1 MTLQTSL
8 RRRTS
13 RHIRPIFGTWG
24 PRRGFFCRA
33 EASFRVNAQQRAVFG
48 AHNVMTPALYAALL
62 LSPQATSIDR
72 YVQANLR
79 DASFTA
85 RVERSTPAELR
96 KINRDF
102 AASYRFTS
110 MNVQMK
116 EPFKLRLT
124 TTVEDMDVTF
134 VMNGARRVVRTD
146 RGLGTNENLA
156 NSPGKRQTAFDFG
169 LLTPGLFDDF
179 FTARFIRMDRTT
191 GNAVFD
197 VTYVKPKFDDTSRH
211 RIWVDTTRKI
221 VTKREWYNQQD
232 VLMAIFTYENHQQ
245 VNGVW
250 LPTRLTVRNAEGKFA
265 GSTVYSNLRVNTG
278 LSDDLFRVR

>member
-1 MTLQTSL
+1 
-8 RRRTS
+8 
-13 RHIRPIFGTWG
+13 
-24 PRRGFFCRA
+24 
-33 EASFRVNAQQRAVFG
+33 
-48 AHNVMTPALYAALL
+48 MTPALYAALL
-62 LSPQATSIDR
+62 LTPQANSIDR
-72 YVQANLR
+72 HVQANLR

-85 RVERSTPAELR
+85 RVERSAPAELR

-179 FTARFIRMDRTT
+179 FTARFVRMDRTT

-211 RIWVDTTRKI
+211 RIWVDTTRKV

-245 VNGVW
+245 VGGVW
-250 LPTRLTVRNAEGKFA
+250 MPTRLTVRNAEGKFA

-278 LSDDLFRVR
+278 LADDLFRVR